1 MNKSE
6 WGFFIAGSIGL
17 AMMLMVCLGAALAYL
32 GMEAGIEALAAFSFA
47 FSIVV
52 SYIAISSESKQRRA
66 REEMLREMEDA
77 NAR

>member
-1 MNKSE
+1 
-6 WGFFIAGSIGL
+6 
-17 AMMLMVCLGAALAYL
+17 
-32 GMEAGIEALAAFSFA
+32 MEAGIEALAAFSFA